1 MILSFLM
8 ANNRAI
14 VTGKIQL
21 GFTLCIALGMMS
33 CSDPGD
39 DRASDPRI
47 FVVTTTTMITDLV
60 KDIAGDEVR
69 IKGLMG
75 PGVDPHLYEPV
86 PDDGIALREADLVFY
101 NGLLLE
107 GQMTGFLE
115 GKGDKSFALGSSVDQ
130 ENLKGSNEHPD
141 PHIWGDARLWAGC
154 VPVVVNALAEL
165 DPGHAEI
172 YRKRGGEVRMKLEKL
187 HQWALQRVVEV
198 PEQARLLITSHDAFE
213 YFGQAYGFKVIGLQG
228 ISTVTEAGIAE
239 RVKLVDY
246 IRQHSVKAIF
256 VESSVSPAAIE
267 SIAADSGVK
276 IGGELFSDAMGQP
289 GDIERSGGEEYDLG
303 TYSGMLKHNIN
314 ITVNALK

>member
-1 MILSFLM
+1 MERCRDIT
-8 ANNRAI
+8 
-14 VTGKIQL
+14 VGGIQL
-21 GFTLCIALGMMS
+21 GIALCILLTMFS
-33 CSDPGD
+33 CSDSGT
-39 DRASDPRI
+39 DRGSDPRI
-47 FVVTTTTMITDLV
+47 FVVTTTTMVTDLV
-60 KDIAGDEVR
+60 KDIAGDAVR

-86 PDDGIALREADLVFY
+86 PDDGIALREADVVFY

-115 GKGDKSFALGSSVDQ
+115 GRGEKAFALGASVDSA
-130 ENLKGSNEHPD
+130 NLKGSDAHPD

-154 VPVVVNALAEL
+154 IPVVVNALSGV
-165 DPGHAEI
+165 DPENAEI
-172 YRKRGGEVRMKLEKL
+172 YSKRGREVRKKLEGL
-187 HQWALQRVVEV
+187 HQWALRRVAEI
-198 PEQARLLITSHDAFE
+198 PEDARVLITSHDAFE

-239 RVKLVDY
+239 RVNLVDY

-289 GDIERSGGEEYDLG
+289 GDIELSGGEEYDLG

-314 ITVNALK
+314 TTVNALK

>member
-1 MILSFLM
+1 MG
-8 ANNRAI
+8 NHCAI
-14 VTGKIQL
+14 VTGKIHL
-21 GFTLCIALGMMS
+21 GVALCIAAGMLS
-33 CSDPGD
+33 CRGPGD
-39 DRASDPRI
+39 DRGSDPRI

-86 PDDGIALREADLVFY
+86 PDDGIALGEADVVFY

-115 GKGDKSFALGSSVDQ
+115 GKGTKAFALGSSVVP
-130 ENLKGSNEHPD
+130 ENLKGSHEHPD

-154 VPVVVNALAEL
+154 VPVVVNALADV
-165 DPGHAEI
+165 DPGNAEI
-172 YRKRGGEVRMKLEKL
+172 YRKRGDEVRMKLEKL
-187 HQWALQRVVEV
+187 HQWALQRVAEI
-198 PEQARLLITSHDAFE
+198 PEQARVLITSHDAFE

-239 RVKLVDY
+239 RVKLTDY

-289 GDIERSGGEEYDLG
+289 GDIERSGGDEYDLG

-314 ITVNALK
+314 TTVNALK

>member
-1 MILSFLM
+1 
-8 ANNRAI
+8 
-14 VTGKIQL
+14 
-21 GFTLCIALGMMS
+21 
-33 CSDPGD
+33 
-39 DRASDPRI
+39 
-47 FVVTTTTMITDLV
+47 
-60 KDIAGDEVR
+60 
-69 IKGLMG
+69 
-75 PGVDPHLYEPV
+75 
-86 PDDGIALREADLVFY
+86 
-101 NGLLLE
+101 
-107 GQMTGFLE
+107 
-115 GKGDKSFALGSSVDQ
+115 
-130 ENLKGSNEHPD
+130 
-141 PHIWGDARLWAGC
+141 
-154 VPVVVNALAEL
+154 
-165 DPGHAEI
+165 
-172 YRKRGGEVRMKLEKL
+172 MKLEKL

-314 ITVNALK
+314 TTVNALK